1 MLSVNQLNLEDLLLS
16 DHFGFIVRPQLGNV
30 KLMLGLRCIGLVS
43 ELPGTIH
50 YVVIVIKHAR
60 VVNDDQAGLVWVV
73 PAIKDRVIEEH
84 AFLLF

>member
-1 MLSVNQLNLEDLLLS
+1 M
-16 DHFGFIVRPQLGNV
+16 
-30 KLMLGLRCIGLVS
+30 
-43 ELPGTIH
+43 PGTIY

-60 VVNDDQAGLVWVV
+60 VVNDDQTGLVWVV